1 MNFRNVDIRQM
12 ITVMSELTGKN
23 FLVDDRVRGTV
34 TLIAPQPVT
43 PAEAYQIFL
52 AALAMQGFTV
62 VPQGPINKIL
72 PSQNAT
78 VQPLPTRIAPSH
90 PRQ

>member
-1 MNFRNVDIRQM
+1 M
-12 ITVMSELTGKN
+12 ITLMSELTGKH
-23 FLVDDRVRGTV
+23 FLVDAKVRGQV

-43 PAEAYQIFL
+43 SAEAYEVFL

-62 VPQGPINKIL
+62 VPQGPINKII
-72 PSQNAT
+72 PSQDAT
-78 VQPLPTRIAPSH
+78 VQPLSTRISPSY